1 MLAIAPRCSSRTA
14 ASLLILALLLLLA
27 LPLQA
32 ASRPV
37 HVLATTYPVWQLAR
51 PLVAGLENVRL
62 DLLIPAATGCPHDY
76 APTPADLTKVA
87 TADVILMNGLGLEA
101 AFAPALA
108 QAEARK
114 ADKSELIMRVVEGRE
129 VTEIYGTVDEKKNT
143 LGNILIITEDAA
155 NLSVVRLRGKFNLSD
170 VINSNSKK
178 VHFFTNEPNH
188 SSLIESTSPN

>member
-1 MLAIAPRCSSRTA
+1 MKNLVRHTTIFALI
-14 ASLLILALLLLLA
+14 ILALTSCGSAGQFSSLKGIDNVDVVHIPRGLMMMTRA
-27 LPLQA
+27 SAGKEGATEARMMKSVKSMDVVHCGNSKARQRVMDA
-32 ASRPV
+32 A
-37 HVLATTYPVWQLAR
+37 
-51 PLVAGLENVRL
+51 
-62 DLLIPAATGCPHDY
+62 
-76 APTPADLTKVA
+76 
-87 TADVILMNGLGLEA
+87 
-101 AFAPALA
+101 
-108 QAEARK
+108 AEARK

-155 NLSVVRLRGKFNLSD
+155 NLSVVRLRGNFNLSD

>member
-14 ASLLILALLLLLA
+14 ASLLILALLSLLPLS
-27 LPLQA
+27 LQA

-114 ADKSELIMRVVEGRE
+114 ADCSQGIAGKQGNALAEIGRAH
-129 VTEIYGTVDEKKNT
+129 V
-143 LGNILIITEDAA
+143 
-155 NLSVVRLRGKFNLSD
+155 
-170 VINSNSKK
+170 
-178 VHFFTNEPNH
+178 
-188 SSLIESTSPN
+188 